1 MLFVYYWLISKDVMV
16 YHSRVV
22 LAGVRTVGL
31 HPPGEEVPGLG
42 LALGAAHAARPADR
56 PEHKYNNIYIHVLS
70 KA

>member
-1 MLFVYYWLISKDVMV
+1 MLFVYYWIGYYQKM

-22 LAGVRTVGL
+22 LTGVRTVGL

>member
-1 MLFVYYWLISKDVMV
+1 MV
-16 YHSRVV
+16 HHSRVV

-56 PEHKYNNIYIHVLS
+56 PAH
-70 KA
+70 